1 VKRLVLFFQIISP
14 FVLLISSASVCGQG
28 QGFKSKLSKIDSLL
42 GADPE
47 EAILLADQ
55 IYNSASSKQDTLN
68 MARAMRAKANGL
80 QLISFFDSAIQV
92 IDYAIQLSENELR
105 CEYALSLNVK
115 AQILRKQ
122 GKFIEALDLL
132 FPALKRLSKCYKGEE
147 VLNTLYLI
155 SLCYDRLELY
165 SRAIYTLNVMSSLA
179 EILDNNVYLFRS
191 YNTAFMI
198 FTKSGKRPEPL
209 MEKMISTAKESNDLS
224 LELTAYNN
232 LAAHY
237 TRVNNDSAAEYCYLK
252 AYEIVHQLNN
262 QQNKSIIALNLCVF
276 YNRIGRW
283 DLAEPY
289 FKESQSLKEYISEDN
304 WKGLYYFFESIYYR
318 KNAKMNLA
326 QESLEKSLQIME
338 KQNNYPLLLNI
349 HRQSA
354 NFYRERGNFEK
365 AYYHMNRLQEV
376 QAVLDE
382 NEQDNEVNRLYYSVL
397 LDLEKE
403 KAKTIMLRNENLEKQ
418 SDIFILLIVVSV
430 FSLLVI
436 SMLFYFF
443 SNRFR
448 NRILRIEE
456 QKESLLAARLRLS
469 KELSARNKE
478 IAAVVLNQVMHNEQ
492 SLDVIQK
499 LRKIGEQ
506 SSKEIQKELY
516 ELASLLASS
525 QNKNIWNEF
534 EKYFKQLNPEFFS
547 RLTSK
552 HENLTSRD
560 LRYSALISLQISSKE
575 MSLITG
581 MTLQSI
587 HVLRSRLRN
596 KLGLDKDADLAV
608 YLSSFSSEE

>member
-1 VKRLVLFFQIISP
+1 
-14 FVLLISSASVCGQG
+14 
-28 QGFKSKLSKIDSLL
+28 
-42 GADPE
+42 
-47 EAILLADQ
+47 
-55 IYNSASSKQDTLN
+55 
-68 MARAMRAKANGL
+68 
-80 QLISFFDSAIQV
+80 
-92 IDYAIQLSENELR
+92 
-105 CEYALSLNVK
+105 
-115 AQILRKQ
+115 
-122 GKFIEALDLL
+122 
-132 FPALKRLSKCYKGEE
+132 
-147 VLNTLYLI
+147 
-155 SLCYDRLELY
+155 
-165 SRAIYTLNVMSSLA
+165 
-179 EILDNNVYLFRS
+179 
-191 YNTAFMI
+191 
-198 FTKSGKRPEPL
+198 
-209 MEKMISTAKESNDLS
+209 
-224 LELTAYNN
+224 
-232 LAAHY
+232 
-237 TRVNNDSAAEYCYLK
+237 
-252 AYEIVHQLNN
+252 
-262 QQNKSIIALNLCVF
+262 
-276 YNRIGRW
+276 
-283 DLAEPY
+283 
-289 FKESQSLKEYISEDN
+289 
-304 WKGLYYFFESIYYR
+304 
-318 KNAKMNLA
+318 MNLA